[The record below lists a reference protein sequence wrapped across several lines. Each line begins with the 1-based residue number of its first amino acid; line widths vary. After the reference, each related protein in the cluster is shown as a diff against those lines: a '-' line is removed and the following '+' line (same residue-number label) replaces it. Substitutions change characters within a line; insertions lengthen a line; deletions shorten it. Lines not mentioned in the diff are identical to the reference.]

1 MLGIKEG
8 VIQVFRSKVFLFH
21 SAEKFRRGSL
31 LYFTK
36 IMVSKNF
43 LEKRWEY
50 LEFPSIVFCLTVQK
64 NIVGEDFFVSQ
75 NFWYQKNLGRR
86 GRGVSG
92 VSIGISLSHFA
103 EKFRREPI
111 SVSLLLGIDK
121 FYNSEGC
128 VTILCPRFVVSQC
141 QNFSKET
148 LLFFH

>member
-21 SAEKFRRGSL
+21 SAENIRTGSL

-36 IMVSKNF
+36 IIVSKNF

-64 NIVGEDFFVSQ
+64 IIVGEHFFVSQ

-92 VSIGISLSHFA
+92 VSVGISLSHFA

-121 FYNSEGC
+121 FYASEGQ
-128 VTILCPRFVVSQC
+128 VTIFCRKVFVSQC
-141 QNFSKET
+141 SKLLKET
-148 LLFFH
+148 PLVCP